1 MWRLKLLC
9 TGKALCLGLHLVKK
23 GCVAAVT
30 GAVCCHLQLSE
41 ARLFG
46 LTCEFVVAQLV
57 SLAKMMGGQTSG
69 FGWHG

>member
-1 MWRLKLLC
+1 M
-9 TGKALCLGLHLVKK
+9 KK

-46 LTCEFVVAQLV
+46 LTCEFLVAQIV
-57 SLAKMMGGQTSG
+57 GLAKMMGGQTSG